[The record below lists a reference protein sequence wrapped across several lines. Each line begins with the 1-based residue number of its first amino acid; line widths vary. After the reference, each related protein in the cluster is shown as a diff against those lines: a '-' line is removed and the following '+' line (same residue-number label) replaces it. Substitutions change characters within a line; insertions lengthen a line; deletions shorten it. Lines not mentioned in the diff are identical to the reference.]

1 MIGWISL
8 LFPVLGNRLGH
19 TGEER
24 NVNSAKL
31 RFFLAVSTRENV
43 WGRKEWGMNDAE
55 EGKETISTCNARVVV
70 HHEDMER
77 GEINNGDILHVF
89 SIYVK

>member
-1 MIGWISL
+1 
-8 LFPVLGNRLGH
+8 
-19 TGEER
+19 
-24 NVNSAKL
+24 
-31 RFFLAVSTRENV
+31 
-43 WGRKEWGMNDAE
+43 MNDAE